1 MDRSIAE
8 GCGTTGAGD
17 KQAGPGREKNQPGWT
32 VPPSGGTEGA
42 RDQGG
47 TVT

>member
-1 MDRSIAE
+1 MDRSTAE
-8 GCGTTGAGD
+8 GGGTTGAGD
-17 KQAGPGREKNQPGWT
+17 NQAGPGREKNQPEWT
-32 VPPSGGTEGA
+32 VPPREGTEGA

>member
-1 MDRSIAE
+1 MDRSTAE

-17 KQAGPGREKNQPGWT
+17 KQAGPGREKNQPGWA
-32 VPPSGGTEGA
+32 VPPRGDRGA